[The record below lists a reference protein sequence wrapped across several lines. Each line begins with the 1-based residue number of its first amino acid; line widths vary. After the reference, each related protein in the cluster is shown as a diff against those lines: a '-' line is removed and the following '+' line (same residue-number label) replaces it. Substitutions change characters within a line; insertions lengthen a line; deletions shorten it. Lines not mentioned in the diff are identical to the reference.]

1 MKYLL
6 ITFMTILSITNTN
19 ILAQSLYDISINN
32 IDGEKIDLSK
42 FKGKY
47 ILFVNVASK
56 CGFTR
61 QYADLEKLFQKFG
74 DKLVVIGL
82 PCNQFG
88 GQEPGQAK
96 EIKQF
101 CKENYG
107 VTFPISE
114 KINVKGENI
123 HPIYSWLTIKEKNGN
138 INSNVKWNFQKYLV
152 GKRGELI
159 NYFYSTTSPL
169 SKKIISEIN
178 QD

>member
-1 MKYLL
+1 MKYIL
-6 ITFMTILSITNTN
+6 IIFMTISPFTNAN
-19 ILAQSLYDISINN
+19 IFAQSLYDISINN
-32 IDGEKIDLSK
+32 IDGEKMDLSK

-56 CGFTR
+56 CGFTK
-61 QYADLEKLFQKFG
+61 QYEDLQKLFLKHG

-152 GKRGELI
+152 GKKGELI

-169 SKKIISEIN
+169 SKKITSEIN
-178 QD
+178 N

>member
-1 MKYLL
+1 
-6 ITFMTILSITNTN
+6 MTILSITNTN

-123 HPIYSWLTIKEKNGN
+123 HPIYSWLTIKDKNGN
-138 INSNVKWNFQKYLV
+138 INSKVKWNFQKYLV

-178 QD
+178 

>member
-114 KINVKGENI
+114 KINVKGKNI
-123 HPIYSWLTIKEKNGN
+123 HPIYSWLTIKDKNGN
-138 INSNVKWNFQKYLV
+138 INSKVKWNFQKYLV

-178 QD
+178 

>member
-114 KINVKGENI
+114 KINVKGKNI
-123 HPIYSWLTIKEKNGN
+123 HPIYSWLTIKDKNGN
-138 INSNVKWNFQKYLV
+138 INSKVKWNFQKYLV
-152 GKRGELI
+152 GKKGELI

-178 QD
+178 

>member
-1 MKYLL
+1 MKHLL
-6 ITFMTILSITNTN
+6 IAFMTIFLSNNTS
-19 ILAQSLYDISINN
+19 AQSLYDISINN
-32 IDGEKIDLSK
+32 IDGEKMDLSK

-61 QYADLEKLFQKFG
+61 QYADLEKLYQKYSEE
-74 DKLVVIGL
+74 LVVVGL

-101 CKENYG
+101 CQENYG

-123 HPIYSWLTIKEKNGN
+123 HKLYSWLTLKEKNGS

-152 GKRGELI
+152 SKNGKLI

-169 SKKIISEIN
+169 SDKIISKIN
-178 QD
+178 N

>member
-1 MKYLL
+1 
-6 ITFMTILSITNTN
+6 MTILSITNTN

-123 HPIYSWLTIKEKNGN
+123 HPIYSWLTIKDKNGK
-138 INSNVKWNFQKYLV
+138 INSKVKWNFQKYLV

>member
-123 HPIYSWLTIKEKNGN
+123 HPIYSWLTIKDKNGN
-138 INSNVKWNFQKYLV
+138 INSKVKWNFQKYLV

-178 QD
+178 

>member
-19 ILAQSLYDISINN
+19 ILAQSLYDISINS

-123 HPIYSWLTIKEKNGN
+123 HPIYSWLTIKDKNGK
-138 INSNVKWNFQKYLV
+138 INSKVKWNFQKYLV

>member
-1 MKYLL
+1 
-6 ITFMTILSITNTN
+6 MTILSFTNTN
-19 ILAQSLYDISINN
+19 IFAQSLYDISINN
-32 IDGEKIDLSK
+32 IDGEKMELSK

-61 QYADLEKLFQKFG
+61 QYADLERLFQEYG
-74 DKLVVIGL
+74 DELVVVGL

-123 HPIYSWLTIKEKNGN
+123 HPLYSWLTTKDKNGN

-152 GKRGELI
+152 GKKGELI
-159 NYFYSTTSPL
+159 NFFYSTTSPL

-178 QD
+178 K

>member
-1 MKYLL
+1 MNYIL
-6 ITFMTILSITNTN
+6 IAFMIIASFTN
-19 ILAQSLYDISINN
+19 ISAQSIYNIVIND
-32 IDGEKIDLSK
+32 IDGKQINLSE

-56 CGFTR
+56 CGFTK
-61 QYADLEKLFQKFG
+61 QYADLEKLYQKYS
-74 DKLVVIGL
+74 KELVVIGL

-88 GQEPGQAK
+88 GQAPGQPK

-101 CKENYG
+101 CKEKYG

-123 HPIYSWLTIKEKNGN
+123 HKLYSWLTLKEQNGS
-138 INSNVKWNFQKYLV
+138 IDSNVKWNFQKYLV
-152 GKRGELI
+152 GKNGKLI
-159 NYFYSTTSPL
+159 NYFYSTTNPL

-178 QD
+178 N

>member
-123 HPIYSWLTIKEKNGN
+123 HPIYSWLTIKDKNGK
-138 INSNVKWNFQKYLV
+138 INSKVKWNFQKYLV